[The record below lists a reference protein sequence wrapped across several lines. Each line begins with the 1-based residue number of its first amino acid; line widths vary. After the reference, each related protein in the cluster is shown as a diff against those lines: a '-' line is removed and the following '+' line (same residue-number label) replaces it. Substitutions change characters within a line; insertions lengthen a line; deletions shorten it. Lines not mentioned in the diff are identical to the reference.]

1 MQSFQQTT
9 SLESRTQ
16 KVQNG
21 SLKKQE
27 NLEVMDEAYAGLYD
41 DLRLI
46 AMQLLYR
53 ENRNV
58 TLSKTDLVH
67 EAYLKLSQSKFPAI
81 NDRGHF
87 YALLTNVMK
96 QVLVEHARKKLSQ
109 KRGEGEQCITLEPEF
124 ESATNSLDIHAE
136 AEQLSD
142 IVEALDN
149 LARSDAFA
157 ARIVEFRFFIGMS
170 LEEIAQLT
178 QTPTSKVYRKW
189 LTAKSWLSKE
199 LGEVA

>member
-1 MQSFQQTT
+1 MQ
-9 SLESRTQ
+9 
-16 KVQNG
+16 NDG
-21 SLKKQE
+21 SEKLE
-27 NLEVMDEAYAGLYD
+27 NLVELKELNEVYTGLYD

-46 AMQLLYR
+46 AMQLLYK

-67 EAYLKLSQSKFPAI
+67 EAYLKLSQSKFPLI
-81 NDRGHF
+81 HDREHF

-109 KRGEGEQCITLEPEF
+109 KRGEGAQCITLEPEE
-124 ESATNSLDIHAE
+124 ESVTYSMKINAE
-136 AEQLSD
+136 AETLSK
-142 IVEALDN
+142 IVEALDT

-178 QTPTSKVYRKW
+178 HTSTSKVYRRW
-189 LTAKSWLSKE
+189 LTAKTWLSRE
-199 LGEVA
+199 LDDVA